1 MRTLILLC
9 CSLFAVSA
17 MAADD
22 ARSTLLAFNPLNG
35 TLESNRSF
43 TTVESAFDKDNQ
55 CILVSKSTTFAK
67 ADKAFENENV
77 MTIDFTNIPIQEMYA
92 AHRDGGNWLNVKYQV
107 HATLTTSLIH
117 YNVTSASMPGMVYE
131 RDDDYFIFMFNE
143 LEEVTQA
150 QQLLIDIITDC
161 QN

>member
-1 MRTLILLC
+1 MN
-9 CSLFAVSA
+9 A
-17 MAADD
+17 MATDD
-22 ARSTLLAFNPLNG
+22 ARSKLLAFNPLNG
-35 TLESNRSF
+35 TLESSRSY
-43 TTVESAFDKDNQ
+43 TAVVSAFNKENH

-107 HATLTTSLIH
+107 HATLTTSLVH
-117 YNVTSASMPGMVYE
+117 YSVTSASMPGMVYE
-131 RDDDYFIFMFNE
+131 RDDDYFIFMFNA

-150 QQLLIDIITDC
+150 QQLLIDIITEC
-161 QN
+161 QT

>member
-1 MRTLILLC
+1 MRSLLLICCALLTMN
-9 CSLFAVSA
+9 A

-22 ARSTLLAFNPLNG
+22 TRAKLLAFNPLNG
-35 TLESNRSF
+35 TLESSRSF
-43 TTVESAFDKDNQ
+43 TTVESAFNKDNH
-55 CILVSKSTTFAK
+55 CVLVSKSTTFAK

-77 MTIDFTNIPIQEMYA
+77 MTVDFTNIPIQEMYA
-92 AHRDGGNWLNVKYQV
+92 AHRDGGSWLNVKYQV
-107 HATLTTSLIH
+107 HATLTRSLIH

-150 QQLLIDIITDC
+150 QQLLIDIITEC
-161 QN
+161 QK